1 MCLSI
6 YTSTLVS
13 LFADFFFFKQK
24 TAYEMRISDWSSDV
38 CSSVLMAGWSLES
51 DWHAVVWTGLLQG
64 VGLGLVFVPLNVM
77 SFATLPSE
85 YRTDGAGLLSLS
97 RNIGASLGI
106 SVVSFLLARNIQIS
120 HADLAGH
127 ITAFNLPTDPNTAQH
142 GR

>member
-1 MCLSI
+1 MLFGGFVMMA
-6 YTSTLVS
+6 VS
-13 LFADFFFFKQK
+13 LWYK
-24 TAYEMRISDWSSDV
+24 T
-38 CSSVLMAGWSLES
+38 GWSLEI
-51 DWHAVVWTGLLQG
+51 DWHPVVWTGLLQG

-127 ITAFNLPTDPNTAQH
+127 ITAFRSEEHTSELQSLMRISYAVFCLKKKTLK
-142 GR
+142 

>member
-1 MCLSI
+1 M
-6 YTSTLVS
+6 
-13 LFADFFFFKQK
+13 
-24 TAYEMRISDWSSDV
+24 
-38 CSSVLMAGWSLES
+38 
-51 DWHAVVWTGLLQG
+51 DWHPVVWTGLLQG

-127 ITAFNLPTDPNTAQH
+127 ITAFNLPTDPNTALRFGQSGDRSEEH
-142 GR
+142 TSELQSLMRIEYAVFC